1 MKLLNLKQIALACA
15 IPAAQAYNLAIVSSA
30 TSTPSRWVPGGR
42 LSSNIFAV
50 QGSSLTCDNVCDSG
64 TIALDYD
71 QIPTVADSLPIVD
84 ACGIG
89 RLDLY
94 DTGETGEGGRSHAK
108 YDVYVSGGDGSV
120 IGNCRRV
127 SDTGV
132 NGLGS
137 DGVDCPGMCERL
149 LFTGFF
155 LISSIR
161 VWNLQRMG
169 VVPMRYR

>member
-1 MKLLNLKQIALACA
+1 M
-15 IPAAQAYNLAIVSSA
+15 
-30 TSTPSRWVPGGR
+30 
-42 LSSNIFAV
+42 

-71 QIPTVADSLPIVD
+71 QIPSVADSFSIVD

-94 DTGETGEGGRSHAK
+94 DTGEMGEGGRSHAT
-108 YDVYVSGGDGSV
+108 YDVFVSGGDGTLLGS
-120 IGNCRRV
+120 CRRV

-137 DGVDCPGMCERL
+137 DGVDCPGELTWDDRDSL
-149 LFTGFF
+149 
-155 LISSIR
+155 
-161 VWNLQRMG
+161 
-169 VVPMRYR
+169 

>member
-1 MKLLNLKQIALACA
+1 M
-15 IPAAQAYNLAIVSSA
+15 S
-30 TSTPSRWVPGGR
+30 G
-42 LSSNIFAV
+42 NIFAV

-71 QIPTVADSLPIVD
+71 QIPTVADSFSIVD
-84 ACGIG
+84 ACGVG

-108 YDVYVSGGDGSV
+108 YDVFVSGGDGSV
-120 IGNCRRV
+120 IGSCRRV

-132 NGLGS
+132 NGMGS
-137 DGVDCPGMCERL
+137 DGVNCPGKCERSMYTSFL
-149 LFTGFF
+149 

-161 VWNLQRMG
+161 IRNLQRMG